1 MYAER
6 GEKVGQFEYKNWY
19 FSGKPIQTDRDWN
32 KTRLLGQE
40 KLSSV
45 ALLKLEWIIFYYSL
59 GHGDATS
66 TAKQFG
72 ITRQT
77 FHKWLRRFKEQDLK
91 GLELKSRA
99 PFKTRKRDISL
110 LQRIRVK
117 KLRTKYPRYGKMK
130 LVSIYKQEYLE
141 VISSWKIQKIIEEDR
156 LYFNSILQQKH
167 WRRRL
172 RSIKKQKIT
181 KLIKEKKVNFLWHVD
196 TVILTLSSGGYR
208 YLITA
213 IDEVSKLAYARLYST
228 HSSRN
233 AKDFLE
239 RLVYVTDQKI
249 INLHTD
255 NGSEFQKEFEEAC
268 RYLSINQWYSRPHTP
283 KDNAVLE
290 RFNRTIQE
298 EFVEMTEADPLFI
311 TDFNNALTDWLIE
324 YNFHRPHQTLDYKS
338 PLVYLDS
345 YYQTKVSPMYSSLTT
360 SCLSLLKSIY
370 SP

>member
-1 MYAER
+1 MYVKR
-6 GEKVGQFEYKNWY
+6 GEKIGSYYFRNWY
-19 FSGKPIQTDRDWN
+19 FPGKPIQTDRDWN

-40 KLSSV
+40 SLSSA

-59 GHGDATS
+59 GNGDATG

-77 FHKWLRRFKEQDLK
+77 FHKWLKRFKQQDLK
-91 GLELKSRA
+91 GLEENSKA
-99 PFKTRKRDISL
+99 PLKTRKRDISL
-110 LQRIRVK
+110 LQRIRIK
-117 KLRTKYPRYGKMK
+117 SLRTKYPRYGKMK
-130 LVSIYKQEYLE
+130 LVSIYKQDYQDT
-141 VISSWKIQKIIEEDR
+141 ISSWKIQKIIEEDK
-156 LYFNSILQQKH
+156 LYFDRVTIQKQYK
-167 WRRRL
+167 RRL
-172 RSIKKQKIT
+172 RSIKRQKIT
-181 KLIKEKKVNFLWHVD
+181 KLVKEKRVNFLWHVD
-196 TVILTLSSGGYR
+196 TVILTLSGGGYR

-233 AKDFLE
+233 ARDFLE

-268 RYLSINQWYSRPHTP
+268 KQLAIPQWYSRPHTP

-298 EFVEMTEADPLFI
+298 EFVTMTEQDPLFI
-311 TDFNNALTDWLIE
+311 PEFNNALTEWLIE
-324 YNFHRPHQTLDYKS
+324 YNYHRPHQALDYKS

-345 YYQTKVSPMYSSLTT
+345 YYGTSVSTMYSSLTN
-360 SCLSLLKSIY
+360 I
-370 SP
+370 

>member
-1 MYAER
+1 MYVKS
-6 GEKVGQFEYKNWY
+6 GEKVGFKYKNWY
-19 FSGKPIQTDRDWN
+19 FAARPIQTGRDWN

-40 KLSSV
+40 SLSSA
-45 ALLKLEWIIFYYSL
+45 ALLKLEWIIFYYGL
-59 GHGDATS
+59 GNGDATG

-77 FHKWLRRFKEQDLK
+77 FHKWLRRFKQQDLK
-91 GLELKSRA
+91 GLEEVSKA
-99 PFKTRKRDISL
+99 PLKTRKREISL

-130 LVSIYKQEYLE
+130 LVSIYKQNYQDT
-141 VISSWKIQKIIEEDR
+141 ISSWKIQKIIEEDR
-156 LYFNSILQQKH
+156 LYFDRVTVQKH
-167 WRRRL
+167 YKRRL
-172 RSIKKQKIT
+172 RSIKRQKIT
-181 KLIKEKKVNFLWHVD
+181 KLVKERKVNFLWHVD
-196 TVILTLSSGGYR
+196 TVILTLSDGGYR

-228 HSSRN
+228 HTSRN
-233 AKDFLE
+233 ARDFLE

-268 RYLSINQWYSRPHTP
+268 QQLAIPQWYSRPHTP

-298 EFVEMTEADPLFI
+298 EFVAMTEQDPLFI
-311 TDFNNALTDWLIE
+311 PDFNNALTEWLIE
-324 YNFHRPHQTLDYKS
+324 YNYHRPHQALDYKS
-338 PLVYLDS
+338 PLVYLND
-345 YYQTKVSPMYSSLTT
+345 YYGTSVSTMYSSQTT
-360 SCLSLLKSIY
+360 S
-370 SP
+370 

>member
-1 MYAER
+1 MHLFCAKR
-6 GEKVGQFEYKNWY
+6 GF
-19 FSGKPIQTDRDWN
+19 
-32 KTRLLGQE
+32 
-40 KLSSV
+40 
-45 ALLKLEWIIFYYSL
+45 LKLEWIIFYYSL

-345 YYQTKVSPMYSSLTT
+345 YYQTKVSLMYSSLT
-360 SCLSLLKSIY
+360 SS
-370 SP
+370 